1 MKTIRFFAIAIFI
14 GIGIISCRKTE
25 KEAKQDVIEDMNDAF
40 EPVDKEIKKLD
51 PKKTEDSDDDMIQN
65 EINRIQDSI
74 SNESQIN

>member
-14 GIGIISCRKTE
+14 GIGIISCRE
-25 KEAKQDVIEDMNDAF
+25 KEAKQDVIEDMNDAL